1 MRSIIQQRL
10 ADAVSMDIPP
20 LVEREY
26 RLPEIPN
33 KAYAIIGMRRV
44 GKTYFLYQTMNH
56 LTPIFTAGLIVKVT
70 PQSSGPD
77 YLHGFTGKPW
87 NSKRFL

>member
-10 ADAVSMDIPP
+10 ADAVSMDIPA

-44 GKTYFLYQTMNH
+44 GKAYFLYQT
-56 LTPIFTAGLIVKVT
+56 FYQECRTAF
-70 PQSSGPD
+70 
-77 YLHGFTGKPW
+77 H
-87 NSKRFL
+87 SKQVL